1 MRRPRRP
8 GGPGGSGGFG
18 SLRLLVCLLLLS
30 GRPGGCSAI
39 SAHGCLFDRR
49 LCSHLEVCIQ
59 DGLFGQCQAGVGQA
73 RPLLQVTSPVLQRL
87 QGVLRQLMSQ
97 GLSWHDDLTQHVISQ
112 EMERIPRLRPPE
124 PHSRDRVSLCRP
136 GCPGTHSVDQA
147 GLELRNP
154 PASASQVPGLKA
166 CTTTCTTTARR
177 DPHVE
182 NCCSRDSSQMEEGRV
197 DLRYNTCCTR
207 EESEAGGSLEFKAL
221 VVYEAEL
228 LPPLLEHLLM
238 PPQPP
243 HPALTYEPALLQPYL
258 FHQFGSRDGGSRGSE
273 SSSGVVGVGHL
284 SKAEGPALFSR
295 SVSKAIL
302 GTHSGHSFGDLTGPS
317 PAQLFQDSGL
327 LYMAQEL
334 PVPGRVRAPRLPEDG
349 GSSRAEDSSEGREEE
364 ALGARGEKSPP
375 QTAQPD
381 VGLQRLAAV
390 LAGYGVEPRQL
401 TPEQLS
407 TLLTLLQSLPKGTG
421 RTLECRLQARS
432 SMPSQKESSFE
443 DREREGGAANVGGAD
458 VKKTLEEQTQ
468 RGDTADAR
476 TPSPLL
482 PGRPTASTPSSQ
494 VQQVLSPGFPEP
506 PHTSSPLGTSSVLL
520 EKKSPLGQSQPTV
533 VGQPSARPSAEE
545 YGYIV
550 TDQKTPE
557 SGCGWSKLLEILA
570 EHVHMSSGS
579 FINISVVGPAVT
591 FRIRHNE
598 QNLSLAD
605 VTQQAGLVKSELE
618 AQTGLQILQT
628 GVGQREEAAAVLPRQ
643 ARGISPMRSVLL
655 TLVALAGV
663 AGLLVALAVALC
675 MRHHSRQREKER
687 LAALGPEGAHGDTT
701 FEYQDLCRQ
710 HMATKSLFNRAEGQP
725 EPSRVSS
732 VSSQFSDA
740 AQASPSSHSSTPS
753 WCEEPAQANMDI
765 STGHMILA
773 YMEDHLRNRDRL
785 AKEWQALCAY
795 QAEPNTC
802 ATSTGGKTTSR
813 RTATPTSYPFC
824 ADDHARIKLKVESS
838 PSRSDYINASPIIEH
853 DPRMPAYIATQGPLS
868 HTIADFWQMVWESG
882 CTVIVMLTP
891 LVEDGVKQCDRYWPD
906 EGSSLYHVY
915 EVNLV
920 SEHIWC
926 EDFLVRS
933 FYLKN
938 VQTQETRT
946 LTQFH
951 FLSWPA
957 EGTPASTRP
966 LLDFRRVSLCSPGCP
981 GTHSVDQAGLE
992 LRNPPA
998 SASQVLGLKV
1008 KVNKCYRGRSCPI
1021 IVHCS
1026 DGAGRT
1032 GTYILIDMVLNRMA
1046 KGVKEIDIAA
1056 TLEHVRDQR
1065 PGLVRSK
1072 VTVAPC
1078 LFLVDPLPKHS
1089 LHGHHEETNGSP
1101 PLPHPSGRR
1110 PSCQMPST
1118 RHPCGDQFEF
1128 ALTAVAEEVNA
1139 ILKALPQ

>member
-1 MRRPRRP
+1 MRRSRRP
-8 GGPGGSGGFG
+8 GGPGGSG
-18 SLRLLVCLLLLS
+18 SLRVLLCLLLLS
-30 GRPGGCSAI
+30 SRPGGCSAI

-59 DGLFGQCQAGVGQA
+59 DGLFGQCQVGVGQA

-97 GLSWHDDLTQHVISQ
+97 GLSWHDDLTQYVISQ

-124 PHSRDRVSLCRP
+124 PHPKDRSGSVPRRP
-136 GCPGTHSVDQA
+136 GPSG
-147 GLELRNP
+147 
-154 PASASQVPGLKA
+154 
-166 CTTTCTTTARR
+166 
-177 DPHVE
+177 
-182 NCCSRDSSQMEEGRV
+182 
-197 DLRYNTCCTR
+197 
-207 EESEAGGSLEFKAL
+207 
-221 VVYEAEL
+221 EL
-228 LPPLLEHLLM
+228 LSQGFPP
-238 PPQPP
+238 PP
-243 HPALTYEPALLQPYL
+243 
-258 FHQFGSRDGGSRGSE
+258 
-273 SSSGVVGVGHL
+273 
-284 SKAEGPALFSR
+284 
-295 SVSKAIL
+295 
-302 GTHSGHSFGDLTGPS
+302 
-317 PAQLFQDSGL
+317 
-327 LYMAQEL
+327 
-334 PVPGRVRAPRLPEDG
+334 
-349 GSSRAEDSSEGREEE
+349 
-364 ALGARGEKSPP
+364 
-375 QTAQPD
+375 
-381 VGLQRLAAV
+381 
-390 LAGYGVEPRQL
+390 
-401 TPEQLS
+401 TP
-407 TLLTLLQSLPKGTG
+407 SLPGY
-421 RTLECRLQARS
+421 
-432 SMPSQKESSFE
+432 
-443 DREREGGAANVGGAD
+443 
-458 VKKTLEEQTQ
+458 
-468 RGDTADAR
+468 
-476 TPSPLL
+476 
-482 PGRPTASTPSSQ
+482 PTAGPTSNKD
-494 VQQVLSPGFPEP
+494 QQVLSTGTSEP
-506 PHTSSPLGTSSVLL
+506 PKAAGPPATPVLI
-520 EKKSPLGQSQPTV
+520 EKKSPLGQSQRTA
-533 VGQPSARPSAEE
+533 VGQPSAQPSAEE

-550 TDQKTPE
+550 TDQKPL
-557 SGCGWSKLLEILA
+557 SLAAGVKLLEILA

-579 FINISVVGPAVT
+579 FINISVVGPALT

-605 VTQQAGLVKSELE
+605 VTRQAGLVKSELE

-628 GVGQREEAAAVLPRQ
+628 GVGQREEAAAVLPRP
-643 ARGISPMRSVLL
+643 ARSTSPMRSVLL

-675 MRHHSRQREKER
+675 MRQHARQRDKER

-710 HMATKSLFNRAEGQP
+710 HMATKSLFNRAEGP
-725 EPSRVSS
+725 SEPSRVSS

-802 ATSTGGKTTSR
+802 ATAQGEGNIKKNR
-813 RTATPTSYPFC
+813 HPDFLPY
-824 ADDHARIKLKVESS
+824 DHARIKLKVESS

-906 EGSSLYHVY
+906 EGSSLYHIY

-938 VQTQETRT
+938 VQSQETRT

-966 LLDFRRVSLCSPGCP
+966 LLDFRR
-981 GTHSVDQAGLE
+981 
-992 LRNPPA
+992 
-998 SASQVLGLKV
+998 

-1032 GTYILIDMVLNRMA
+1032 GTYVLIDMVLNRMA

-1072 VTVAPC
+1072 
-1078 LFLVDPLPKHS
+1078 
-1089 LHGHHEETNGSP
+1089 
-1101 PLPHPSGRR
+1101 
-1110 PSCQMPST
+1110 
-1118 RHPCGDQFEF
+1118 DQFEF

>member
-8 GGPGGSGGFG
+8 GGAGGSGG
-18 SLRLLVCLLLLS
+18 LRVLLCLLLLS

-59 DGLFGQCQAGVGQA
+59 DGLFGQCQVGVGQA
-73 RPLLQVTSPVLQRL
+73 RPLLQVTSPILQRL

-97 GLSWHDDLTQHVISQ
+97 GLSWHDDLTQYVISQ

-124 PHSRDRVSLCRP
+124 LHPRDRSGSVPRRP
-136 GCPGTHSVDQA
+136 GPA
-147 GLELRNP
+147 GELLLQGIPTGSAPAAQPRLPRPATGGDGAGAGSPLNP
-154 PASASQVPGLKA
+154 LQ
-166 CTTTCTTTARR
+166 
-177 DPHVE
+177 
-182 NCCSRDSSQMEEGRV
+182 
-197 DLRYNTCCTR
+197 
-207 EESEAGGSLEFKAL
+207 
-221 VVYEAEL
+221 AEL
-228 LPPLLEHLLM
+228 LPPLLEHLLL

-243 HPALTYEPALLQPYL
+243 HPALSYEPALLQPYL
-258 FHQFGSRDGGSRGSE
+258 FHQFGSRDGSQGSE
-273 SSSGVVGVGHL
+273 SSPGMVSVGPL
-284 SKAEGPALFSR
+284 PKAEPPALFSR
-295 SVSKAIL
+295 TAPKGMFGV
-302 GTHSGHSFGDLTGPS
+302 HPGHSYGDPPGPS
-317 PAQLFQDSGL
+317 PAQLFQESGL
-327 LYMAQEL
+327 LYLAQEL
-334 PVPGRVRAPRLPEDG
+334 PVPSRARVPRLPEHG
-349 GSSRAEDSSEGREEE
+349 GSSRAEDASEGYEEE
-364 ALGARGEKSPP
+364 GLEGRGEKPPSP
-375 QTAQPD
+375 AEQPD
-381 VGLQRLAAV
+381 VTLQRLAAV
-390 LAGYGVEPRQL
+390 LAGYGVELRQL

-407 TLLTLLQSLPKGTG
+407 TLSTLLQLLPKGAG
-421 RTLECRLQARS
+421 RN
-432 SMPSQKESSFE
+432 M
-443 DREREGGAANVGGAD
+443 GGVVNIGAD
-458 VKKTLEEQTQ
+458 IKKTMEEQVQ
-468 RGDTADAR
+468 GGDIVEPPPA
-476 TPSPLL
+476 TPSPH
-482 PGRPTASTPSSQ
+482 GYPTASPTSGKA
-494 VQQVLSPGFPEP
+494 QQVLSPESFEFPKAAALP
-506 PHTSSPLGTSSVLL
+506 ATPVLL
-520 EKKSPLGQSQPTV
+520 EKKSPLGQSQLTAT
-533 VGQPSARPSAEE
+533 GQPKDRPSAEE

-550 TDQKTPE
+550 TDQKPL
-557 SGCGWSKLLEILA
+557 SLAAGVKLLEILA

-579 FINISVVGPAVT
+579 FINISVVGPALT

-605 VTQQAGLVKSELE
+605 VTQQAELVKSELE
-618 AQTGLQILQT
+618 TQTGLQILQT
-628 GVGQREEAAAVLPRQ
+628 GVGQREEAAAVLPRP
-643 ARGISPMRSVLL
+643 ARSTSPMRSVLL

-675 MRHHSRQREKER
+675 VRQHARQRDKER

-710 HMATKSLFNRAEGQP
+710 HMATKSLFNRAEGPP

-773 YMEDHLRNRDRL
+773 YMEDHLRNQDRL

-802 ATSTGGKTTSR
+802 ATAQGESNIKKNR
-813 RTATPTSYPFC
+813 HPDFLPY
-824 ADDHARIKLKVESS
+824 DHARIKLKVESS

-868 HTIADFWQMVWESG
+868 HTISDFWQMVWESG

-906 EGSSLYHVY
+906 EGSSLYHIY

-966 LLDFRRVSLCSPGCP
+966 LLDFRR
-981 GTHSVDQAGLE
+981 
-992 LRNPPA
+992 
-998 SASQVLGLKV
+998 

-1072 VTVAPC
+1072 
-1078 LFLVDPLPKHS
+1078 
-1089 LHGHHEETNGSP
+1089 
-1101 PLPHPSGRR
+1101 
-1110 PSCQMPST
+1110 
-1118 RHPCGDQFEF
+1118 DQFEF

>member
-1 MRRPRRP
+1 
-8 GGPGGSGGFG
+8 
-18 SLRLLVCLLLLS
+18 
-30 GRPGGCSAI
+30 
-39 SAHGCLFDRR
+39 
-49 LCSHLEVCIQ
+49 
-59 DGLFGQCQAGVGQA
+59 
-73 RPLLQVTSPVLQRL
+73 
-87 QGVLRQLMSQ
+87 MSQ
-97 GLSWHDDLTQHVISQ
+97 GLSWHDDLTQYVISQ

-124 PHSRDRVSLCRP
+124 APARDRSGLVPRRP
-136 GCPGTHSVDQA
+136 GPA
-147 GLELRNP
+147 GELLLQGIPTGSAPAPQHRLPRP
-154 PASASQVPGLKA
+154 PV
-166 CTTTCTTTARR
+166 
-177 DPHVE
+177 
-182 NCCSRDSSQMEEGRV
+182 
-197 DLRYNTCCTR
+197 
-207 EESEAGGSLEFKAL
+207 GGSRAGASSPLSPL
-221 VVYEAEL
+221 QAEL
-228 LPPLLEHLLM
+228 LPPLLEHLLL

-243 HPALTYEPALLQPYL
+243 HPALSYEPALLQPYL
-258 FHQFGSRDGGSRGSE
+258 FHQVSSGRWPHLNPNPPALMSALIWISGFPQFGSRDDSRGSE
-273 SSSGVVGVGHL
+273 SSPGMVSVGPL
-284 SKAEGPALFSR
+284 PKAEPPALFSR
-295 SVSKAIL
+295 TASKGMFGA
-302 GTHSGHSFGDLTGPS
+302 HPGHSYGDPPGPP
-317 PAQLFQDSGL
+317 PAQLFQESGL
-327 LYMAQEL
+327 LYLAQEL
-334 PVPGRVRAPRLPEDG
+334 QVPSRAQAPRLPEQG
-349 GSSRAEDSSEGREEE
+349 GSSRAEDLSEGYDKEGRE
-364 ALGARGEKSPP
+364 GRREKPPSP
-375 QTAQPD
+375 AEQPAD
-381 VGLQRLAAV
+381 ATLQRLAAV
-390 LAGYGVEPRQL
+390 LAGYGVELRQL

-407 TLLTLLQSLPKGTG
+407 TLSTLLQLLPKGPG
-421 RTLECRLQARS
+421 RN
-432 SMPSQKESSFE
+432 P
-443 DREREGGAANVGGAD
+443 GGVVNIGAD
-458 VKKTLEEQTQ
+458 VKKQTMEEQVQ
-468 RGDTADAR
+468 SIDTAEPPPV
-476 TPSPLL
+476 TPSL
-482 PGRPTASTPSSQ
+482 PGSPTAGPTSNKAQQDLSSG
-494 VQQVLSPGFPEP
+494 SSEP
-506 PHTSSPLGTSSVLL
+506 PKLASPPATPVLL
-520 EKKSPLGQSQPTV
+520 EKKSSLGQSQPTAA
-533 VGQPSARPSAEE
+533 GQPSARPSSEE

-550 TDQKTPE
+550 TDQKPL
-557 SGCGWSKLLEILA
+557 SLAAGVKLLEILA

-579 FINISVVGPAVT
+579 FINISVVGPALT

-628 GVGQREEAAAVLPRQ
+628 GVGQREEAAAVLPRPVHSP
-643 ARGISPMRSVLL
+643 SPMRSVLL

-675 MRHHSRQREKER
+675 VRQHARQRDKER

-710 HMATKSLFNRAEGQP
+710 HMASKSLFNRAEGPP

-795 QAEPNTC
+795 QAEPNSC
-802 ATSTGGKTTSR
+802 ATAQGEGNIKKNR
-813 RTATPTSYPFC
+813 HPDFLPY
-824 ADDHARIKLKVESS
+824 DHARIKLKVESS

-966 LLDFRRVSLCSPGCP
+966 LLDFRR
-981 GTHSVDQAGLE
+981 
-992 LRNPPA
+992 
-998 SASQVLGLKV
+998 

-1072 VTVAPC
+1072 VT
-1078 LFLVDPLPKHS
+1078 
-1089 LHGHHEETNGSP
+1089 SP
-1101 PLPHPSGRR
+1101 PARTLATTLLPAPGKGAAACLSCLPPRLPQEDALLPPGDLLKAPQDRSRGQAPLTLPHPR
-1110 PSCQMPST
+1110 PSPG
-1118 RHPCGDQFEF
+1118 P
-1128 ALTAVAEEVNA
+1128 V
-1139 ILKALPQ
+1139 

>member
-8 GGPGGSGGFG
+8 GGPGGPGG
-18 SLRLLVCLLLLS
+18 LRVLLCLLLLS
-30 GRPGGCSAI
+30 SRPGGCSAI

-59 DGLFGQCQAGVGQA
+59 DGLFGQCQVGVGQA

-87 QGVLRQLMSQ
+87 QSVLRQLMSQ
-97 GLSWHDDLTQHVISQ
+97 GLSWHDDLTQYVISQ
-112 EMERIPRLRPPE
+112 EMERIPRLHPPE
-124 PHSRDRVSLCRP
+124 PRPRDRSGLVPRRP
-136 GCPGTHSVDQA
+136 GPA
-147 GLELRNP
+147 GELLLQGIPTGSTPAAQHRLPQP
-154 PASASQVPGLKA
+154 PVG
-166 CTTTCTTTARR
+166 
-177 DPHVE
+177 
-182 NCCSRDSSQMEEGRV
+182 GGG
-197 DLRYNTCCTR
+197 
-207 EESEAGGSLEFKAL
+207 AGVGSPLSPL
-221 VVYEAEL
+221 QAEL
-228 LPPLLEHLLM
+228 LPPLLEHLLL
-238 PPQPP
+238 PPQAP
-243 HPALTYEPALLQPYL
+243 HPALSYEPALLQPYL
-258 FHQFGSRDGGSRGSE
+258 FHQFGSRDGSRGSE
-273 SSSGVVGVGHL
+273 GSPGMVSVGPL
-284 SKAEGPALFSR
+284 PKAEPSTLFSR
-295 SVSKAIL
+295 TASKGMFGAPSD
-302 GTHSGHSFGDLTGPS
+302 HSYGDPPGPS
-317 PAQLFQDSGL
+317 PGQLFQESGL
-327 LYMAQEL
+327 LYLAQEL
-334 PVPGRVRAPRLPEDG
+334 PVPSRARAPRLPEQGD
-349 GSSRAEDSSEGREEE
+349 SSRAQDSSEGYEEE
-364 ALGARGEKSPP
+364 GLEGRREKPPSP
-375 QTAQPD
+375 AELPD
-381 VGLQRLAAV
+381 ATLQRLAAV
-390 LAGYGVEPRQL
+390 LAGYGVELRQL

-407 TLLTLLQSLPKGTG
+407 TLSTLLQLLPKGAG
-421 RTLECRLQARS
+421 RDL
-432 SMPSQKESSFE
+432 
-443 DREREGGAANVGGAD
+443 GGVVNVGAD
-458 VKKTLEEQTQ
+458 IKKTTEEQVQ
-468 RGDTADAR
+468 RGSTAEPPPP
-476 TPSPLL
+476 TPSL
-482 PGRPTASTPSSQ
+482 PGYPTASPTSSKAQ
-494 VQQVLSPGFPEP
+494 RVLSSG
-506 PHTSSPLGTSSVLL
+506 SSESPRAASHLATPVLL
-520 EKKSPLGQSQPTV
+520 EKKSPLGQSQPPV
-533 VGQPSARPSAEE
+533 VRRPAAQPSAEE

-550 TDQKTPE
+550 TDQKPL
-557 SGCGWSKLLEILA
+557 SLAAGVKLLEILA
-570 EHVHMSSGS
+570 EHVHVSSGS
-579 FINISVVGPAVT
+579 FINISVVGPALT

-628 GVGQREEAAAVLPRQ
+628 GVGQREEAAAVLPRP
-643 ARGISPMRSVLL
+643 ARSTSPMRSVLL

-675 MRHHSRQREKER
+675 VRQHARQRDKER

-710 HMATKSLFNRAEGQP
+710 HMATKSLFNRAEGPP

-802 ATSTGGKTTSR
+802 AAAREEGNVKKNR
-813 RTATPTSYPFC
+813 HPDFLPY
-824 ADDHARIKLKVESS
+824 DHARIKLKVESS

-966 LLDFRRVSLCSPGCP
+966 LLDFRR
-981 GTHSVDQAGLE
+981 
-992 LRNPPA
+992 
-998 SASQVLGLKV
+998 

-1072 VTVAPC
+1072 
-1078 LFLVDPLPKHS
+1078 
-1089 LHGHHEETNGSP
+1089 
-1101 PLPHPSGRR
+1101 
-1110 PSCQMPST
+1110 
-1118 RHPCGDQFEF
+1118 DQFEF

>member
-8 GGPGGSGGFG
+8 GGPRGSGG
-18 SLRLLVCLLLLS
+18 LRALLCLLLLS
-30 GRPGGCSAI
+30 CRPGGCSAI

-59 DGLFGQCQAGVGQA
+59 DGLFGQCQVGVGQA

-87 QGVLRQLMSQ
+87 QGVLRELMSQ
-97 GLSWHDDLTQHVISQ
+97 GLSWHDDLTQYVISQ

-124 PHSRDRVSLCRP
+124 PHARDRSGLVPRRP
-136 GCPGTHSVDQA
+136 GPTGELLLHGIPTGSAAPHRLPRPPVGGDRA
-147 GLELRNP
+147 G
-154 PASASQVPGLKA
+154 
-166 CTTTCTTTARR
+166 
-177 DPHVE
+177 
-182 NCCSRDSSQMEEGRV
+182 
-197 DLRYNTCCTR
+197 
-207 EESEAGGSLEFKAL
+207 AGSPLSP
-221 VVYEAEL
+221 VQTEL
-228 LPPLLEHLLM
+228 LPPLLEHLLL

-243 HPALTYEPALLQPYL
+243 HPALSYEPTLLQPYL
-258 FHQFGSRDGGSRGSE
+258 FHQFGSRDGSQGSE
-273 SSSGVVGVGHL
+273 STAGMGNAGSL
-284 SKAEGPALFSR
+284 SKAEPPALFSR
-295 SVSKAIL
+295 TASKGMFRA
-302 GTHSGHSFGDLTGPS
+302 HSAYSYGGPPGPA
-317 PAQLFQDSGL
+317 PAQVFQESGL
-327 LYMAQEL
+327 LYLAEEL
-334 PVPGRVRAPRLPEDG
+334 PVPSRARAPSLPEQGD
-349 GSSRAEDSSEGREEE
+349 SSQAEDSSEGYEEGGLE
-364 ALGARGEKSPP
+364 GLGEKPPSPAEKP
-375 QTAQPD
+375 GAT
-381 VGLQRLAAV
+381 LQRLAAV
-390 LAGYGVEPRQL
+390 LAGYGVELHQL
-401 TPEQLS
+401 APEQLS
-407 TLLTLLQSLPKGTG
+407 TLSTLLQLLPKGAG
-421 RTLECRLQARS
+421 RN
-432 SMPSQKESSFE
+432 P
-443 DREREGGAANVGGAD
+443 GGVMAIGAD
-458 VKKTLEEQTQ
+458 IKKTMEEQVQ
-468 RGDTADAR
+468 GGDIAEP
-476 TPSPLL
+476 PSPTPFLS
-482 PGRPTASTPSSQ
+482 GYPTVHPTSNEA
-494 VQQVLSPGFPEP
+494 QQVLSSGSSAP
-506 PHTSSPLGTSSVLL
+506 PKAAGSPVMPVLM
-520 EKKSPLGQSQPTV
+520 EKKSLLGQSQPTV
-533 VGQPSARPSAEE
+533 AGQPLARPSAEE

-550 TDQKTPE
+550 TDQKPL
-557 SGCGWSKLLEILA
+557 SLAAGVKLLEILA
-570 EHVHMSSGS
+570 EHAHISSGS
-579 FINISVVGPAVT
+579 FINISVVGPALT

-618 AQTGLQILQT
+618 AQTRLQILQT
-628 GVGQREEAAAVLPRQ
+628 GVGQREEAAAVLPRP
-643 ARGISPMRSVLL
+643 AHGASPLHSVLL

-675 MRHHSRQREKER
+675 VRQRARKRDKER

-710 HMATKSLFNRAEGQP
+710 HMATKSLFNRAEGPP

-802 ATSTGGKTTSR
+802 ATAQGEGNLKKNR
-813 RTATPTSYPFC
+813 HPDFVPY
-824 ADDHARIKLKVESS
+824 DHARIKLKVESS

-906 EGSSLYHVY
+906 EGSSLYHIY

-966 LLDFRRVSLCSPGCP
+966 LLDFRR
-981 GTHSVDQAGLE
+981 
-992 LRNPPA
+992 
-998 SASQVLGLKV
+998 

-1032 GTYILIDMVLNRMA
+1032 GTYILVDMVLNRMA

-1072 VTVAPC
+1072 
-1078 LFLVDPLPKHS
+1078 
-1089 LHGHHEETNGSP
+1089 
-1101 PLPHPSGRR
+1101 
-1110 PSCQMPST
+1110 
-1118 RHPCGDQFEF
+1118 DQFEF

>member
-8 GGPGGSGGFG
+8 GGPGGSGG
-18 SLRLLVCLLLLS
+18 LRVLLCLLLLS
-30 GRPGGCSAI
+30 SRPGGCSAI

-59 DGLFGQCQAGVGQA
+59 DGLFGQCQVGVGQA

-97 GLSWHDDLTQHVISQ
+97 GLSWHDDLTQYVISQ

-124 PHSRDRVSLCRP
+124 PHPRDRSGLVPRRP
-136 GCPGTHSVDQA
+136 GPA
-147 GLELRNP
+147 GELLLQGIP
-154 PASASQVPGLKA
+154 TASAPAAQHRLTQPPVGG
-166 CTTTCTTTARR
+166 
-177 DPHVE
+177 D
-182 NCCSRDSSQMEEGRV
+182 G
-197 DLRYNTCCTR
+197 
-207 EESEAGGSLEFKAL
+207 AGAGSPLTP
-221 VVYEAEL
+221 VQAEL
-228 LPPLLEHLLM
+228 LPPLLEHLLL

-243 HPALTYEPALLQPYL
+243 HPALSYEPALLQPYF
-258 FHQFGSRDGGSRGSE
+258 FHQFGSRDGSRGSE
-273 SSSGVVGVGHL
+273 SSPGMVSVGPL
-284 SKAEGPALFSR
+284 PKAEPPALFSR
-295 SVSKAIL
+295 TAPKGVFGA
-302 GTHSGHSFGDLTGPS
+302 HPGHSYGDPPGPS
-317 PAQLFQDSGL
+317 PAQLFQESGMFYL
-327 LYMAQEL
+327 AQEL
-334 PVPGRVRAPRLPEDG
+334 PVPSRARAPRLPEQG
-349 GSSRAEDSSEGREEE
+349 GNSRAEDFSEEE
-364 ALGARGEKSPP
+364 GLKGRGEKPPSP
-375 QTAQPD
+375 AEQPG
-381 VGLQRLAAV
+381 VTVQRLAAV
-390 LAGYGVEPRQL
+390 LAGYGVELRQL
-401 TPEQLS
+401 APEQLS
-407 TLLTLLQSLPKGTG
+407 TLLTLLQLLPKGAG
-421 RTLECRLQARS
+421 RNL
-432 SMPSQKESSFE
+432 
-443 DREREGGAANVGGAD
+443 GGNVNVGAD
-458 VKKTLEEQTQ
+458 IKKTMEEQMQ
-468 RGDTADAR
+468 GGDTAEPPPA
-476 TPSPLL
+476 TPSL
-482 PGRPTASTPSSQ
+482 PGYPTAGPTSNKA
-494 VQQVLSPGFPEP
+494 QQVLSFGTPEP
-506 PHTSSPLGTSSVLL
+506 PKAAGPPTTPVLI
-520 EKKSPLGQSQPTV
+520 EKKSPLGQSQPTAA
-533 VGQPSARPSAEE
+533 GQPSAQPSAEE

-550 TDQKTPE
+550 TDQKPL
-557 SGCGWSKLLEILA
+557 SLAAGVKLLEILA

-579 FINISVVGPAVT
+579 FINISVVGPALT

-628 GVGQREEAAAVLPRQ
+628 GVGQREEAAAVLPRP
-643 ARGISPMRSVLL
+643 ARSTSPMRSVLL

-675 MRHHSRQREKER
+675 MRQHARQRDKER

-710 HMATKSLFNRAEGQP
+710 HMATKSLFSRAEGPP

-802 ATSTGGKTTSR
+802 ATAQGEGNIKKNR
-813 RTATPTSYPFC
+813 HPDFLPY
-824 ADDHARIKLKVESS
+824 DHARIKLKVESS

-906 EGSSLYHVY
+906 EGSSLYHIY

-966 LLDFRRVSLCSPGCP
+966 LLDFRR
-981 GTHSVDQAGLE
+981 
-992 LRNPPA
+992 
-998 SASQVLGLKV
+998 

-1072 VTVAPC
+1072 
-1078 LFLVDPLPKHS
+1078 
-1089 LHGHHEETNGSP
+1089 
-1101 PLPHPSGRR
+1101 
-1110 PSCQMPST
+1110 
-1118 RHPCGDQFEF
+1118 DQFEF

>member
-8 GGPGGSGGFG
+8 GGPGGSGA
-18 SLRLLVCLLLLS
+18 LRLLVCLLLLS

-112 EMERIPRLRPPE
+112 EMERIPRLHPSELHPRDRSGLMPRRPGPAGELLSQGNPTGSSPAAQGLPRPP
-124 PHSRDRVSLCRP
+124 
-136 GCPGTHSVDQA
+136 GG
-147 GLELRNP
+147 GN
-154 PASASQVPGLKA
+154 
-166 CTTTCTTTARR
+166 
-177 DPHVE
+177 
-182 NCCSRDSSQMEEGRV
+182 
-197 DLRYNTCCTR
+197 
-207 EESEAGGSLEFKAL
+207 EAGVGSPLSSL
-221 VVYEAEL
+221 QAEL

-243 HPALTYEPALLQPYL
+243 HPALTYESALLQPYL
-258 FHQFGSRDGGSRGSE
+258 FHQFGPRDGSRSSE
-273 SSSGVVGVGHL
+273 SSPGVVGVGHL
-284 SKAEGPALFSR
+284 PKAEAPALFSR
-295 SVSKAIL
+295 SASKAIL
-302 GTHSGHSFGDLTGPS
+302 GAQSGHSFGDLPGPS

-334 PVPGRVRAPRLPEDG
+334 PVPGRARVQKLPEQG
-349 GSSRAEDSSEGREEE
+349 GSSQAEDSSEGYEEV
-364 ALGARGEKSPP
+364 LGGHEEKSPS
-375 QTAQPD
+375 QAVQPD
-381 VGLQRLAAV
+381 ITMQRLAAV
-390 LAGYGVEPRQL
+390 LAGYGVELRQL

-407 TLLTLLQSLPKGTG
+407 TLLTLLQLLPKGTG
-421 RTLECRLQARS
+421 RNLV
-432 SMPSQKESSFE
+432 
-443 DREREGGAANVGGAD
+443 GAVNVGAD
-458 VKKTLEEQTQ
+458 VKKTIEEHVQK
-468 RGDTADAR
+468 GNTAER
-476 TPSPLL
+476 RPPTPLL
-482 PGRPTASTPSSQ
+482 PGYPTASPTSNE
-494 VQQVLSPGFPEP
+494 VQQVLSPGIPEP
-506 PHTSSPLGTSSVLL
+506 PQTAGPPGVSSVLL
-520 EKKSPLGQSQPTV
+520 EKKSPLSQSQSQSTA

-550 TDQKTPE
+550 TDQKPL
-557 SGCGWSKLLEILA
+557 SLVAGVKLLEILA

-605 VTQQAGLVKSELE
+605 VTRQAGLVKSELE
-618 AQTGLQILQT
+618 AKTGLQILQT

-643 ARGISPMRSVLL
+643 AHGISPMRSVLL

-675 MRHHSRQREKER
+675 MRHHSRQRDKER

-802 ATSTGGKTTSR
+802 ATAQGESNIKKNR
-813 RTATPTSYPFC
+813 HPDFLPY
-824 ADDHARIKLKVESS
+824 DHARIKLKVESS

-966 LLDFRRVSLCSPGCP
+966 LLDFRR
-981 GTHSVDQAGLE
+981 
-992 LRNPPA
+992 
-998 SASQVLGLKV
+998 

-1072 VTVAPC
+1072 
-1078 LFLVDPLPKHS
+1078 
-1089 LHGHHEETNGSP
+1089 
-1101 PLPHPSGRR
+1101 
-1110 PSCQMPST
+1110 
-1118 RHPCGDQFEF
+1118 DQFEF

>member
-8 GGPGGSGGFG
+8 GGPGGPGGSGGSG
-18 SLRLLVCLLLLS
+18 GLRLLVCLLLLS

-124 PHSRDRVSLCRP
+124 PYPRDRSGLMPRRP
-136 GCPGTHSVDQA
+136 GPAGELFSQGNPTGSSPAAQGLPRPPGGGNGAGAGSPLSSLQA
-147 GLELRNP
+147 
-154 PASASQVPGLKA
+154 
-166 CTTTCTTTARR
+166 
-177 DPHVE
+177 D
-182 NCCSRDSSQMEEGRV
+182 
-197 DLRYNTCCTR
+197 
-207 EESEAGGSLEFKAL
+207 
-221 VVYEAEL
+221 L

-258 FHQFGSRDGGSRGSE
+258 FHQFGSRDGSRSSE
-273 SSSGVVGVGHL
+273 SSPGVVGVGHL
-284 SKAEGPALFSR
+284 PKAEVPALFSR
-295 SVSKAIL
+295 SASKAIL
-302 GTHSGHSFGDLTGPS
+302 GAHSGHSFGDLPGPS
-317 PAQLFQDSGL
+317 PAQLFQDSGM

-334 PVPGRVRAPRLPEDG
+334 PVPGRARVPRLPEQG
-349 GSSRAEDSSEGREEE
+349 GSSRAEDSSEGYEEE
-364 ALGARGEKSPP
+364 VLGGRGEKPSS
-375 QTAQPD
+375 QAVQPD
-381 VGLQRLAAV
+381 ASLQRLAAV
-390 LAGYGVEPRQL
+390 LAGYGVELRQL

-407 TLLTLLQSLPKGTG
+407 TLLSLLQLLPKGTG
-421 RTLECRLQARS
+421 RNL
-432 SMPSQKESSFE
+432 
-443 DREREGGAANVGGAD
+443 GGAGNVGAD
-458 VKKTLEEQTQ
+458 VKKTDEQK
-468 RGDTADAR
+468 GDTAEPR
-476 TPSPLL
+476 PPTPLL
-482 PGRPTASTPSSQ
+482 PGHPTAGPTSNE
-494 VQQVLSPGFPEP
+494 VQQMLSPGIIPEP
-506 PHTSSPLGTSSVLL
+506 PPQTSRPPGVSSVLL
-520 EKKSPLGQSQPTV
+520 EKKSLLSQSQPTV
-533 VGQPSARPSAEE
+533 LGQPSARPSAEE

-550 TDQKTPE
+550 TDQKPL
-557 SGCGWSKLLEILA
+557 SLVAGVKLLEILA

-643 ARGISPMRSVLL
+643 AHGISPMRSVLL

-675 MRHHSRQREKER
+675 ARHHSRRREKER

-773 YMEDHLRNRDRL
+773 YMEDHLRNQDRL

-802 ATSTGGKTTSR
+802 AIAQSEGNIKKNR
-813 RTATPTSYPFC
+813 HPDFLPY
-824 ADDHARIKLKVESS
+824 DHARIKLKAESN

-868 HTIADFWQMVWESG
+868 HTISDFWQMVWESG
-882 CTVIVMLTP
+882 CAVIVMLTP

-966 LLDFRRVSLCSPGCP
+966 LLDFRR
-981 GTHSVDQAGLE
+981 
-992 LRNPPA
+992 
-998 SASQVLGLKV
+998 

-1032 GTYILIDMVLNRMA
+1032 GTYVLIDMVLNRMA

-1072 VTVAPC
+1072 
-1078 LFLVDPLPKHS
+1078 
-1089 LHGHHEETNGSP
+1089 
-1101 PLPHPSGRR
+1101 
-1110 PSCQMPST
+1110 
-1118 RHPCGDQFEF
+1118 DQFEF